1 MGLLKSDDV
10 NVVFVVLPEFEFVP
24 FVEEIVEFP
33 AVDLVEGEPGL
44 QVPEVGLDMVF
55 NTLARYS
62 KMSFAP
68 R

>member
-33 AVDLVEGEPGL
+33 AVYLVEGEPGL
-44 QVPEVGLDMVF
+44 QVAEVGLDMVF
-55 NTLARYS
+55 NTLARY
-62 KMSFAP
+62 
-68 R
+68 